1 VSGHGSQEELRLMI
15 NLVRPKF
22 FIPVHGDFRHLQR
35 HARLAMDIG
44 ISENAY
50 LLEDGDVLELDQ
62 KTAVKNGKVAAG
74 RVLLDSGASGNVVE
88 DMIIRDRRHLS
99 EDGLVI
105 AIITINKLTGRVEGV
120 PEFVT
125 RGFVAGDLELGEQAK
140 GIVGRTLEESS
151 AEERA
156 DQVLIKEKIRVDLKR
171 YIQRQTASRPFI
183 MPIILEI

>member
-1 VSGHGSQEELRLMI
+1 MS
-15 NLVRPKF
+15 
-22 FIPVHGDFRHLQR
+22 
-35 HARLAMDIG
+35 
-44 ISENAY
+44 
-50 LLEDGDVLELDQ
+50 DQ
-62 KTAVKNGKVAAG
+62 D
-74 RVLLDSGASGNVVE
+74 L
-88 DMIIRDRRHLS
+88 IIRDRRHLS

-140 GIVGRTLEESS
+140 GIVGKTLEESS

-171 YIQRQTASRPFI
+171 YIQKQTASRPFI
-183 MPIILEI
+183 MPIIMEI

>member
-1 VSGHGSQEELRLMI
+1 MI

-22 FIPVHGDFRHLQR
+22 FVPVHGDFRHLQR

-50 LLEDGDVLELDQ
+50 LLEDGDVLEFDQ
-62 KTAVKNGKVAAG
+62 TTAVKKGKVAAG

-88 DMIIRDRRHLS
+88 DMMIRDRRHLS

-140 GIVGRTLEESS
+140 AIVGKTLQESN

-156 DQVLIKEKIRVDLKR
+156 DQILIKEKIRVDLKR
-171 YIQRQTASRPFI
+171 YIQKQTSGRPFI